1 MLKKTSLA
9 SHIPVPTTNFA
20 TVTEISTR
28 SSKYF
33 SKRYPTMKQQQK
45 KGSVDHVDHDHLL
58 IAFRLNRDQNLNAKK
73 QDKEELGSRREIHG
87 KI

>member
-20 TVTEISTR
+20 TVTEISTH

-45 KGSVDHVDHDHLL
+45 KGSVDHVDHDHL
-58 IAFRLNRDQNLNAKK
+58 
-73 QDKEELGSRREIHG
+73 
-87 KI
+87 